1 MKPYKISGRG
11 VREPVMNKNTP
22 GVLVAWGAK
31 LKTCT
36 RTNRCFHW
44 HLVELIAE
52 QGFFYER
59 FQLYP
64 SIIVWRSWQSHCWN
78 KRKGKS
84 SSLSLSLLLSHVS
97 AHFPTQ
103 FAYDCSLLI
112 TPWLNVLEITTKSV
126 HLIKVASPSWFCWLI
141 LKETLKFFLF
151 CLFYSSSLLVPCPSR
166 WALCRPNPRTK
177 YSDERTVTMISR
189 EPCPIHLLMTGQRWF
204 TRLQSSLGWTVI
216 RWSVMSCVNCTLLDW
231 IALQKRYWKMSANLE
246 QTSLFTS

>member
-1 MKPYKISGRG
+1 MQSR
-11 VREPVMNKNTP
+11 P
-22 GVLVAWGAK
+22 GSFPFLCSVD
-31 LKTCT
+31 KTLT
-36 RTNRCFHW
+36 SNASLHLTIFQHW
-44 HLVELIAE
+44 
-52 QGFFYER
+52 
-59 FQLYP
+59 
-64 SIIVWRSWQSHCWN
+64 
-78 KRKGKS
+78 KGECGCRH
-84 SSLSLSLLLSHVS
+84 LLLSHVS

-141 LKETLKFFLF
+141 LKDNFQFFLF

-231 IALQKRYWKMSANLE
+231 IALQKRYWRMSANLE

>member
-84 SSLSLSLLLSHVS
+84 SSLSLS
-97 AHFPTQ
+97 
-103 FAYDCSLLI
+103 
-112 TPWLNVLEITTKSV
+112 
-126 HLIKVASPSWFCWLI
+126 
-141 LKETLKFFLF
+141 
-151 CLFYSSSLLVPCPSR
+151 SSSFP
-166 WALCRPNPRTK
+166 LCRVAQRVREIISVRSPLSLT
-177 YSDERTVTMISR
+177 TVEATANSCSSFSTLMNCCHHAIKTGIL
-189 EPCPIHLLMTGQRWF
+189 PIPVQCWQNTY
-204 TRLQSSLGWTVI
+204 I
-216 RWSVMSCVNCTLLDW
+216 
-231 IALQKRYWKMSANLE
+231 
-246 QTSLFTS
+246 

>member
-84 SSLSLSLLLSHVS
+84 SSLSLS
-97 AHFPTQ
+97 
-103 FAYDCSLLI
+103 
-112 TPWLNVLEITTKSV
+112 
-126 HLIKVASPSWFCWLI
+126 
-141 LKETLKFFLF
+141 
-151 CLFYSSSLLVPCPSR
+151 SSSLSLSSSSLSLSSSSFP
-166 WALCRPNPRTK
+166 LCRVAPRVREIISVRSPLSLT
-177 YSDERTVTMISR
+177 TVEATANSCSSFSTLMNCCHHAIKTGIL
-189 EPCPIHLLMTGQRWF
+189 PIPVQCWQNTY
-204 TRLQSSLGWTVI
+204 I
-216 RWSVMSCVNCTLLDW
+216 
-231 IALQKRYWKMSANLE
+231 
-246 QTSLFTS
+246 